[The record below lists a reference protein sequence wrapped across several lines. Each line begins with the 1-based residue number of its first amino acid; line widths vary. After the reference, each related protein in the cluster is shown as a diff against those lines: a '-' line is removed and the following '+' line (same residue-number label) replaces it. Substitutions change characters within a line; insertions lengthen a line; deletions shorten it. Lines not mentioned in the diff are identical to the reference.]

1 MEKTLSTT
9 NDTGRQR
16 RTVVETINRGED
28 FLGRTRTTTPQDKF
42 RQVFGQIQEATEMI
56 TREAVNSEVIIG
68 MIHATGKIVGRG
80 FQDLSC
86 PPRKC

>member
-16 RTVVETINRGED
+16 RTVVETINRGEY
-28 FLGRTRTTTPQDKF
+28 FLGSTRTTTLQDKF
-42 RQVFGQIQEATEMI
+42 RQVFGQIQEEATEMI

-68 MIHATGKIVGRG
+68 MIHATGKIVGLG
-80 FQDLSC
+80 SQDLSC
-86 PPRKC
+86 PLKR